1 MNLYEIYPLSGLD
14 YFNTIKINLLSHSY
28 KIDLKIEF
36 K

>member
-1 MNLYEIYPLSGLD
+1 MYGELFFIKTSTIL
-14 YFNTIKINLLSHSY
+14 NTIKIILLSHSY